1 MVALAAFAAGF
12 VAGNHGGPAGAAAC
26 RSHAGLPDR
35 HCTPGALDRHVTQ
48 GNIDRTV
55 CHPGYSGT
63 VRPPTSYTNRLKVEG
78 IREYGFS
85 DRRLADYE
93 EDHLVAISLG
103 GSPTS
108 PANLWPEPHSGRWSS
123 YVKDKLEY
131 YLYRRVCNGTYRL
144 AQARRDLARDW
155 VAAYKRLGL

>member
-1 MVALAAFAAGF
+1 MVALAAFAVGF
-12 VAGNHGGPAGAAAC
+12 VAGSHGGPAGAAAC

-35 HCTPGALDRHVTQ
+35 HCTPGALDPRVTQ
-48 GNIDRTV
+48 RDIDRTV

-85 DRRLADYE
+85 DRRLSDYE

-108 PANLWPEPHSGRWSS
+108 PANLWPEPHSGRWNSS
-123 YVKDKLEY
+123 VKDKLEF
-131 YLYRRVCNGTYRL
+131 YLYRRVCAGTYQL
-144 AQARRDLARDW
+144 ARARRDLSHDW
-155 VAAYKRLGL
+155 VAAYRRLHP